1 MDSMI
6 GKSIPRKEDFRLLT
20 GRGRF
25 SDDVNIHGQAYAAFV
40 RSPHAH
46 ARITGIEAAAALA
59 TSGVLAVLTGADA
72 TADGLSGIS
81 HNPLHSSPPD
91 IAIPNRDGS
100 DHFVAPHYVLPDD
113 KARFVGEPVAMVI
126 AETIEA
132 ARDGAELVEVGYE
145 PLPAVAD
152 VKSSLDATA
161 TRVWETRPNNLCID
175 GDVGEPDAVAAAIGA
190 AHHVVRLETHPA
202 RVTGVPMEPRA
213 AVGEFNRQTGR
224 YTVHAGGGGVVRPKR
239 EIAEILGVAF
249 DDVRVTAYD
258 VGGNYGTRNALY
270 PEFAL
275 VAWAARR
282 TGRPVKWTASRSEAL
297 ATDYQ
302 AREIAVEAELALDA
316 EGHILALRTS
326 NASNIGAHA
335 VSFLPL
341 VKGIEIMPVT
351 YRVPA
356 AAARARAV
364 TSNTAPTYPYR
375 SAGRPEII
383 YVMERMIDI
392 AATDLG
398 LDRVEI
404 RRRNMVP
411 PSAIPYDNRLG
422 MVYDSG
428 DFPLS
433 MEQAVEI
440 SDWAGFEAR
449 REDARARG
457 RLRGIG
463 IANYID
469 LSTGAPRERAEIT
482 IDSRE
487 QHIDVV
493 IGTLAAGQGHETSF
507 GQVVADLLEA
517 PYETVRL
524 ITGDTDI
531 VKVGGG
537 THSGRSMRMGAIVLS
552 NAAGEIIERGKAIA
566 SHMLEAAAADIEY
579 GAGLFTVAGT
589 DRSVGLFEVAT
600 AAQEQVD
607 LPEELHGPLEGQSE
621 IYEPTPAFGNGC
633 HVCEVE
639 IDPDT
644 GVVDIVRYTAVDDVG
659 RAINPLLIDGQTHGG
674 IAQGAGQALM
684 EKIHY
689 DLETGQLLSGT
700 FMDYAMPRARDF
712 PSFTTAI
719 TEVPAPT
726 NPLGIKPGSEGG
738 TAPAPAV
745 ITNAI
750 VDALRDYGVR
760 HIEIPA
766 TPERVW
772 RAMRTAGNIV
782 ST

>member
-6 GKSIPRKEDFRLLT
+6 GKSIPRTEDFRLLT

-25 SDDVNIHGQAYAAFV
+25 SDDVNIRGQAYAAMV

-46 ARITGIEAAAALA
+46 ARINGVDAVAALGA
-59 TSGVLAVLTGADA
+59 PGVIAVLTGADA
-72 TADGLSGIS
+72 TADGLTGIS
-81 HNPLHSSPPD
+81 HNPKHSSPPD

-100 DHFVAPHYVLPDD
+100 EHFVAPHHVLPDD
-113 KARFVGEPVAMVI
+113 KARFVGEPVATVI
-126 AETIEA
+126 ADTIEA
-132 ARDGAELVEVGYE
+132 ARDGADLVEVDYE
-145 PLPAVAD
+145 PLAAATD
-152 VKSSLDATA
+152 VRMSLDDAA
-161 TRVWETRPNNLCID
+161 PLVWEERSDNLCMD
-175 GDVGEPDAVAAAIGA
+175 GDVGAPDAVAAAFA
-190 AHHVVRLETHPA
+190 EAHHIVRLETHPA

-213 AVGEFNRQTGR
+213 AVGEYNPRTGR

-249 DDVRVTAYD
+249 DDVRVIAHD
-258 VGGNYGTRNALY
+258 IGGNFGTRNALY

-282 TGRPVKWTASRSEAL
+282 TGRTVKWTASRAEAL

-302 AREIAVEAELALDA
+302 AREIAVEAELALDRD
-316 EGHILALRTS
+316 GRILALRTS

-335 VSFLPL
+335 VSFMPL
-341 VKGIEIMPVT
+341 VKGIEIMPLT

-356 AAARARAV
+356 ATARARAV
-364 TSNTAPTYPYR
+364 TSTTAPTYPYR

-383 YVMERMIDI
+383 YVMERLIDI
-392 AATDLG
+392 AAGDLG

-411 PSAIPYDNRLG
+411 PEAIPYDNQLG
-422 MVYDSG
+422 LVYDSG
-428 DFPLS
+428 DFPAS
-433 MEQAVEI
+433 MEQVVELA
-440 SDWAGFEAR
+440 DWAGFEAR
-449 REDARARG
+449 REESRARG
-457 RLRGIG
+457 KLRGIG
-463 IANYID
+463 ISNYID

-482 IDSRE
+482 VDSRE

-517 PYETVRL
+517 PFETVRL

-537 THSGRSMRMGAIVLS
+537 SHSGRSMRMGAIVLS
-552 NAAGEIIERGKAIA
+552 NAADQIIARGKVIA
-566 SHMLEAAAADIEY
+566 GHILEAAESDIEY
-579 GAGLFTVAGT
+579 GAGRFTVAGT
-589 DRSVGLFEVAT
+589 DRSIGLFEAAA
-600 AAQEQVD
+600 AAQEQLD
-607 LPEELHGPLEGQSE
+607 LPDELHGPLAGESE
-621 IYEPTPAFGNGC
+621 INEPTAAFGNGC

-644 GVVDIVRYTAVDDVG
+644 GAVEIVRYTTVDDVG

-684 EKIHY
+684 EHIHY
-689 DLETGQLLSGT
+689 DTETGQLLSGT
-700 FMDYAMPRARDF
+700 LLDYAMPRASDF
-712 PSFTTAI
+712 PSFATAI
-719 TEVPAPT
+719 AEVPAPT
-726 NPLGIKPGSEGG
+726 NPLGVKPGSEGG

-745 ITNAI
+745 IANAI
-750 VDALRDYGVR
+750 VDALSEFGVR

-766 TPERVW
+766 TSERVW
-772 RAMRTAGNIV
+772 RAMRTGKGTA
-782 ST
+782 

>member
-1 MDSMI
+1 MDPMI
-6 GKSIPRKEDFRLLT
+6 GKSTPRKEDLRLLT

-25 SDDVNIHGQAYAAFV
+25 SDDVNVHGQAYAAFV

-46 ARITGIEAAAALA
+46 ARITGVEVTPAL
-59 TSGVLAVLTGADA
+59 TVPGVVTVLTGADV
-72 TADGLSGIS
+72 TADRLSGIS

-100 DHFVAPHYVLPDD
+100 DHFVAPHHVLPDD

-126 AETIEA
+126 AETIET
-132 ARDGAELVEVGYE
+132 ARDGAEMVEVAYQ
-145 PLPAVAD
+145 PLEAVAD
-152 VKSSLDATA
+152 VRSSLDAAT
-161 TRVWETRPNNLCID
+161 TRVWETRADNLCMD
-175 GDVGEPDAVAAAIGA
+175 GDVGEPDAAAQAIAA
-190 AHHVVRLETHPA
+190 AHHVVRLETRPA

-213 AVGEFNRQTGR
+213 AVGEFNWRTGR
-224 YTVHAGGGGVVRPKR
+224 YTIHAGGGGVVRPKR

-249 DDVRVTAYD
+249 DDVRVIAYD

-275 VAWAARR
+275 VAWAARQIS
-282 TGRPVKWTASRSEAL
+282 RPVKWTASRSEAL

-302 AREIAVEAELALDA
+302 AREVAVEAELALDA
-316 EGHILALRTS
+316 DGRILALRSS

-335 VSFLPL
+335 VSFMPL
-341 VKGIEIMPVT
+341 VKGIEVMPVT

-356 AAARARAV
+356 ATARARAV
-364 TSNTAPTYPYR
+364 MSNTVPTYPYR

-392 AATDLG
+392 AAADLG

-404 RRRNMVP
+404 RRINMVP
-411 PSAIPYDNRLG
+411 PSAIPYDNQLG

-433 MEQAVEI
+433 MEQAVKLAN
-440 SDWAGFEAR
+440 WTGFEAR
-449 REDARARG
+449 REAAYLRG

-482 IDSRE
+482 VDSRE

-507 GQVVADLLEA
+507 GQVVADLLEV

-552 NAAGEIIERGKAIA
+552 NAATEIIERGKVIA
-566 SHMLEAAAADIEY
+566 SHLLEAAESDIEY
-579 GAGLFTVAGT
+579 GAGRFTVAGT
-589 DRSVGLFEVAT
+589 DRSIGLFEVAA

-607 LPEELHGPLEGQSE
+607 LPVELYGPLAGQSE
-621 IYEPTPAFGNGC
+621 INEPTPAFGNGC

-644 GVVDIVRYTAVDDVG
+644 GVVDIVRYTAIDDVG

-689 DLETGQLLSGT
+689 DPETGQLLSGT

-712 PSFTTAI
+712 PSFVTAI

-726 NPLGIKPGSEGG
+726 NPLGVKPGSEGG

-772 RAMRTAGNIV
+772 QAMRAGKAGG
-782 ST
+782 

>member
-1 MDSMI
+1 MDAMI

-46 ARITGIEAAAALA
+46 ARIIGIEAAAALA
-59 TSGVLAVLTGADA
+59 APGVLAVLTGADA
-72 TADGLSGIS
+72 TADGLSGIL

-100 DHFVAPHYVLPDD
+100 DHFVAPHHVLPDD

-132 ARDGAELVEVGYE
+132 ARDGAELVEAAYE
-145 PLPAVAD
+145 PLAAVAD

-161 TRVWETRPNNLCID
+161 ALVWETRPNNLCID
-175 GDVGEPDAVAAAIGA
+175 GDVGEPDAVAAAIDA
-190 AHHVVRLETHPA
+190 AHHVVRLKTHPA

-213 AVGEFNRQTGR
+213 AVGEFNRRTGR

-302 AREIAVEAELALDA
+302 AREITVEAELALDV

-341 VKGIEIMPVT
+341 VKGIEIMPGT

-356 AAARARAV
+356 ATARARAV

-392 AATDLG
+392 AANDLD

-517 PYETVRL
+517 PYESVRL

-579 GAGLFTVAGT
+579 GSGLFTVAGT

-600 AAQEQVD
+600 AAQERVD

-684 EKIHY
+684 ERIHY

-712 PSFTTAI
+712 PSFATAI

-772 RAMRTAGNIV
+772 RAMRAGKVNR
-782 ST
+782 

>member
-6 GKSIPRKEDFRLLT
+6 GKSIPRKEDLRLLT

-25 SDDVNIHGQAYAAFV
+25 SDDVDVHGQAFAAFV

-46 ARITGIEAAAALA
+46 ARITGVETAAALTA
-59 TSGVLAVLTGADA
+59 PDVLAVLTGADA

-81 HNPLHSSPPD
+81 HNPVHSSPPD

-100 DHFVAPHYVLPDD
+100 DHFVAPHHVLPDD

-132 ARDGAELVEVGYE
+132 ARDGAERVEVAYE
-145 PLPAVAD
+145 PLAAVAD
-152 VKSSLDATA
+152 VRSSLDAA
-161 TRVWETRPNNLCID
+161 AARVWETRADNLCMD
-175 GDVGEPDAVAAAIGA
+175 GDVGEPDTAAQAIAAAQ
-190 AHHVVRLETHPA
+190 HVVRLETCPA

-213 AVGEFNRQTGR
+213 AVGEFNRRTGR
-224 YTVHAGGGGVVRPKR
+224 YTIHAGGGGVVRPKR
-239 EIAEILGVAF
+239 EIAEILGVGF
-249 DDVRVTAYD
+249 DDVRVISYD
-258 VGGNYGTRNALY
+258 VGGNFGTRNALY
-270 PEFAL
+270 PEFAA

-302 AREIAVEAELALDA
+302 AREVAVEAELAFDA
-316 EGHILALRTS
+316 DGRILALRTS

-335 VSFLPL
+335 VSFVPL

-356 AAARARAV
+356 ATARARAV
-364 TSNTAPTYPYR
+364 TSNTAPTSPYR

-392 AATDLG
+392 AAADLD
-398 LDRVEI
+398 LDRVDI

-411 PSAIPYDNRLG
+411 SSAIPYDNQLG

-433 MEQAVEI
+433 MEQAVEL
-440 SDWAGFEAR
+440 SDWAEFEAR
-449 REDARARG
+449 REAARADG

-482 IDSRE
+482 VDSRE
-487 QHIDVV
+487 KHIDVV

-517 PYETVRL
+517 PYETIRL

-531 VKVGGG
+531 VRVGGG

-552 NAAGEIIERGKAIA
+552 NAANDIIARGKEIA
-566 SHMLEAAAADIEY
+566 SHMLEAATSDIEY
-579 GAGLFTVAGT
+579 GAGRFTVAGT
-589 DRSVGLFEVAT
+589 DRSIDLFEVAA
-600 AAQEQVD
+600 AAQEQVG
-607 LPEELHGPLEGQSE
+607 LPEEMHGPLAGQSE
-621 IYEPTPAFGNGC
+621 INEPTPAFGNGC

-689 DLETGQLLSGT
+689 DPETGQLLSGT
-700 FMDYAMPRARDF
+700 FMDYAMPRADDF
-712 PSFTTAI
+712 PSFATAI

-726 NPLGIKPGSEGG
+726 NPLGVKPGSEGG

-760 HIEIPA
+760 HIEMPA

-772 RAMRTAGNIV
+772 RAMRTGKAIG
-782 ST
+782 